1 MVLDEID
8 LHVEMLR
15 HGDDALRRPGDR
27 FLRCRFDAFHRLVGV
42 QGGDTAAPAF
52 VHGYGGDGGDQ
63 GFGKVAQRL
72 VAGEQ
77 CHGDAVVSGGV
88 GVDEKFTAQRAV
100 EENMVVSTVHGV
112 AQGIAGAACPGVV
125 AGEEHGVKFLLIQTA
140 HHAQGVARPAAVH
153 ADAPGKSGRVDVPGG
168 VVGVLH
174 QNLRRTGGKR
184 ALTGGG
190 DLTGHLLLGG
200 AVVKGGGA
208 LRLRPRDDAA
218 GAFHIG
224 A

>member
-1 MVLDEID
+1 MGTT
-8 LHVEMLR
+8 HCA
-15 HGDDALRRPGDR
+15 ALATASFAAASMRSTASSG
-27 FLRCRFDAFHRLVGV
+27 L

-112 AQGIAGAACPGVV
+112 AQRIAGAACQ
-125 AGEEHGVKFLLIQTA
+125 AW
-140 HHAQGVARPAAVH
+140 
-153 ADAPGKSGRVDVPGG
+153 
-168 VVGVLH
+168 
-174 QNLRRTGGKR
+174 
-184 ALTGGG
+184 
-190 DLTGHLLLGG
+190 
-200 AVVKGGGA
+200 
-208 LRLRPRDDAA
+208 
-218 GAFHIG
+218 
-224 A
+224 